1 MITTTITNFREN
13 LSKYVSNVIRSKD
26 PMLVTTKEGNAILLS
41 EEEYNGM
48 LATMEIMSVPGMVE
62 RINAA
67 ANEPDSEL
75 VDAKEID
82 W

>member
-1 MITTTITNFREN
+1 MVTTTITNFRKD
-13 LSKYVSNVIRSKD
+13 LSKYVSNVVRSKH
-26 PMLVTTKEGNAILLS
+26 PLQVITKEGNAILLS

-48 LATMEIMSVPGMVE
+48 LATMEIMSVPGMLE

-75 VDAKEID
+75 VDAKTID

>member
-13 LSKYVSNVIRSKD
+13 LSDYISNVIRSKD
-26 PMLVTTKEGNAILLS
+26 PLLVTTKEGNAILLS

-48 LATMEIMSVPGMVE
+48 FATMEIMSVPGMVD

-75 VDAKEID
+75 VDAKDID